1 MKSGAGDDPFA
12 TEDDASDSDDASDGE
27 DASGD
32 EHDVGGDDGVD
43 GTTTTGFEQSRPE
56 SGGGLDQQTPP
67 PSEPAS
73 ELPYKYRRDSVKDGR
88 TQQPMFLQD
97 ETESLIEE
105 IVDDVESQF
114 DERVYKTD
122 VVEAMIVAGGEET
135 TPEAVLRRWGYGMK
149 NS

>member
-12 TEDDASDSDDASDGE
+12 DEDESDTEEAEATTEPTSPTDPDAE
-27 DASGD
+27 PLT
-32 EHDVGGDDGVD
+32 GGRSREQTAA
-43 GTTTTGFEQSRPE
+43 TT
-56 SGGGLDQQTPP
+56 
-67 PSEPAS
+67 

-97 ETESLIEE
+97 STEGLIEE
-105 IVDDVESQF
+105 TVAEIEAQF
-114 DERVYKTD
+114 DEDVYKTD

-135 TPEAVLRRWGYGMK
+135 TPAAVLRRWGYGMK

>member
-12 TEDDASDSDDASDGE
+12 TEESEDEDEAEGDSGPA
-27 DASGD
+27 
-32 EHDVGGDDGVD
+32 
-43 GTTTTGFEQSRPE
+43 TTP
-56 SGGGLDQQTPP
+56 GLDESRTEREANGDKTSPAVTE
-67 PSEPAS
+67 SAS

-97 ETESLIEE
+97 ETESLIDETVAE
-105 IVDDVESQF
+105 IESQF
-114 DERVYKTD
+114 DESVYKTD

-135 TPEAVLRRWGYGMK
+135 APEAVLRRWGYGMK